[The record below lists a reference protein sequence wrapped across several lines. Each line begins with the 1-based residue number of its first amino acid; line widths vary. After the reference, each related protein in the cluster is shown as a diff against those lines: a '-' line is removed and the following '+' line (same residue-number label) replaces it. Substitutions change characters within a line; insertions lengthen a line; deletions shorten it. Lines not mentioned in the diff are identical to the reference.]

1 MSQLAL
7 VYANDVCEEPRILSF
22 QDYRSRQTGTSSPE
36 TISIVSERARR
47 QLHNQCCPICSR
59 VTVEPIE
66 LNNGILGRNGRIIP
80 GTGTLVGFSCNACG
94 HEWPA

>member
-7 VYANDVCEEPRILSF
+7 LAEVEVDEPRILSF
-22 QDYRSRQTGTSSPE
+22 SQFAAPRSRDIIPFHA
-36 TISIVSERARR
+36 ERARIEHQNR
-47 QLHNQCCPICSR
+47 SCAICNR

-66 LNNGILGRNGRIIP
+66 LRNGVLGRNGKMIP

>member
-7 VYANDVCEEPRILSF
+7 VYEDDVCEEPRILSI
-22 QDYRSRQTGTSSPE
+22 QDYRSRQPE

-80 GTGTLVGFSCNACG
+80 GTGSLVGFSCNACG